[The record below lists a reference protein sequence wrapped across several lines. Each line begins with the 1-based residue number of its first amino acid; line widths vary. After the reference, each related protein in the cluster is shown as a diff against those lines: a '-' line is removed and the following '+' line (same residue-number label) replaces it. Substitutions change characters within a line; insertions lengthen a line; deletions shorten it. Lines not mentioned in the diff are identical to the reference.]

1 MVIDEGVLFRTNE
14 LAFVQT
20 KKKLLEECNLWCIIS
35 LPQNAFLNAGA
46 GVKTNLL
53 FFTKG
58 KPTQKVWYYDMSDIK
73 ILKKNPLTLNKFEDF
88 LSRRLSTKEEDK
100 ISEKSWFIDIE
111 TIKSKNYD
119 IKAVNPNVKEKVIAK
134 PEELIKIIEDS
145 QIKINEGLKKLKEI
159 N

>member
-1 MVIDEGVLFRTNE
+1 MS
-14 LAFVQT
+14 
-20 KKKLLEECNLWCIIS
+20 ECNLCCIIS

-58 KPTQKVWYYDMSDIK
+58 KPTQKIWYYDMSDIK
-73 ILKKNPLTLNKFEDF
+73 ILKKNPLTLNKFDDF
-88 LSRRLSTKEEDK
+88 LRRLYSTKEEDR

-134 PEELIKIIEDS
+134 PDELIKIIEDS
-145 QIKINEGLKKLKEI
+145 QIKINEGLRRLKEI
-159 N
+159 K